1 MIMST
6 MFTSS
11 ALAAT
16 PRAVL
21 PCYSESSMYSEK
33 QIQLEPQEIAFSLI
47 FLVFSMYHAATKAYI
62 NYHFFC
68 CLDSISIQFNFINMT
83 NASYP
88 VLDCYIRPSFK
99 KHFHNLSFGSLSS
112 NVHSC
117 LGPLTVQSMTRH
129 NDTQELVCLH
139 YVHGCFILLS

>member
-21 PCYSESSMYSEK
+21 PCYSKSSMYSEK
-33 QIQLEPQEIAFSLI
+33 QIQLERQEIAFSLI

-62 NYHFFC
+62 NYHFFAVWIA
-68 CLDSISIQFNFINMT
+68 LV
-83 NASYP
+83 Y
-88 VLDCYIRPSFK
+88 
-99 KHFHNLSFGSLSS
+99 SL
-112 NVHSC
+112 
-117 LGPLTVQSMTRH
+117 
-129 NDTQELVCLH
+129 
-139 YVHGCFILLS
+139 ILLI